1 MSLVLT
7 LGFFAI
13 WVAVSLFVY
22 DVIYPELSIRFLEN
36 LPGSRIM
43 LAMFT
48 GFIAA
53 FFFTSM
59 GTMSWIHHS
68 PGYKRNGS

>member
-13 WVAVSLFVY
+13 WVAVGFFVY
-22 DVIYPELSIRFLEN
+22 DIIYPELSVRFLEN

-43 LAMFT
+43 LALFT

-59 GTMSWIHHS
+59 GALNWVNHS
-68 PGYKRNGS
+68 PGFKHNGS